1 MQNAWRR
8 KGQKQIQN
16 SPEKFLE
23 RFVDG
28 TPWAHLDIA
37 GTVWSDKGRGFD
49 PAGATGYGVRT
60 LVNWI
65 VSNATTT
72 AN

>member
-1 MQNAWRR
+1 MANIGGRTA
-8 KGQKQIQN
+8 GAVTAAC
-16 SPEKFLE
+16 FLA
-23 RFVDG
+23 RFTKDM
-28 TPWAHLDIA
+28 TWAHLDIA